1 MLSWP
6 VPCPPQGSLRDCG
19 PLDGWVSSAPWTAL
33 PSALTRSQGR
43 GRLLAWP
50 GRWASRGPC
59 GTPNPGSAQGQSW
72 PHVPPHSSSGQM
84 PGPVSRWCWMLSP
97 GPWHPERTPP
107 HADRLPFVSPPDC
120 RQGWGDG
127 GLALAAGVPRGGGA
141 RTACTRHELGVTG
154 SVPRRASC
162 SACPSRT
169 ASPCSLSR
177 AGLPPTGTAAGTR
190 AFCRLPQQGRP
201 RPGWRAVRPG
211 RLLWSQRPLSPA
223 SRFTGGGGSP
233 RPMTC
238 SPRGVLLWRTRAL
251 RSCQA
256 SSPGTLPPPC
266 PLGRR
271 GRNREPGLR
280 SRSRGSLGFLPP
292 GPRPPSELSRLW
304 GLQLTGRGLRH
315 AGSGPG
321 PRRG

>member
-162 SACPSRT
+162 SACPGRT

-190 AFCRLPQQGRP
+190 AFCRLPQQGR
-201 RPGWRAVRPG
+201 RVPGGEQCGLDDCCGHSVPCHP
-211 RLLWSQRPLSPA
+211 LPVSQA
-223 SRFTGGGGSP
+223 GEG
-233 RPMTC
+233 
-238 SPRGVLLWRTRAL
+238 A
-251 RSCQA
+251 
-256 SSPGTLPPPC
+256 
-266 PLGRR
+266 
-271 GRNREPGLR
+271 
-280 SRSRGSLGFLPP
+280 P
-292 GPRPPSELSRLW
+292 GP
-304 GLQLTGRGLRH
+304 
-315 AGSGPG
+315 
-321 PRRG
+321 